1 MGAAILLIL
10 GIPIAL
16 VMLVGLIILQVF
28 LAKKTSVLPG
38 LILPVVLLVGAVAV
52 SVIMVL
58 FTGAAR
64 SIVVVFLLGG
74 IPAVLLAGVLV
85 VVRLVRKNNA
95 AHKPATAENKELD
108 RMNIQDLG

>member
-38 LILPVVLLVGAVAV
+38 LILPAVFLVGAGAV
-52 SVIMVL
+52 SIGTAL

-64 SIVVVFLLGG
+64 AIVVVFLLGG
-74 IPAVLLAGVLV
+74 IPALLLTVVLV
-85 VVRLVRKNNA
+85 VVRLVSKKQTEN
-95 AHKPATAENKELD
+95 KPDPGENKELD

>member
-74 IPAVLLAGVLV
+74 IPALLLTVVLV
-85 VVRLVRKNNA
+85 VVRLASKNHSSN
-95 AHKPATAENKELD
+95 KPDPGENKELD